1 MASKRIYEFEEGSQ
15 EMKSLLGG
23 KGAGLAEM
31 TKIGLPVPYGFTI
44 TTEVCNEYYKF
55 GGKFPPGLEDEILE
69 HLKKLEKKTK
79 KIFGSSEN
87 PLLVSVRSGAPVS
100 MPGMMDTILNLGL
113 NDLTVEGLSELT
125 KDKRF
130 AYDSYRRFIT
140 MFSNVVMGIEHKN
153 FEEILEEIKERLG
166 VKSDAEIPYEGL
178 KEVVDK
184 FKELYKKE
192 TGEDFPQ
199 DPYKQLMMAI
209 EAVFKSWNN
218 KRAIEYRRIYKIP
231 EDLGTAVNIQMM
243 VFGNAGYDSG
253 TGVGFTRD
261 PATGEN
267 KLYGEYLLNA
277 QGEDVVA
284 GIRTPKPIEELKN
297 DIPSAYEELLR
308 IKDILEK
315 HYRDIQDFEFTIEKG
330 KLFMLQTR
338 TGQRTPIAAVK
349 IAVDMFEEGVISKEE
364 AVMRVNPYQVEL
376 LLHPMIDPKAN
387 VKVIAKGLPASPGA
401 AYGKVVFDTDEAAL
415 RGNNGD
421 EILLVRPETTP
432 EDIHGMVAA
441 KGILTARGGM
451 TCIDGE
457 TILLTDKGFLKA
469 KEIYEGIREGEFYK
483 ILSLNS
489 SSLEIEWKDIIAAGR
504 RISKTVRVSISQ
516 SGRSNRGII
525 EITPD
530 HKIYTLEDREL
541 KKIPLDRIFEEKRF
555 VFTTEKIPSPDL
567 EVENENLAY
576 IAGVIFTDG
585 YINLKRTKGSVTFT
599 QKFEGKEEFISEVDR
614 YFSGIFN
621 ERFNILRE
629 KTSSNV
635 INGKTVSGSAVDLI
649 CTKRKPAEILN
660 DIYNNLTKWVLSL
673 DETSTLNFLAG
684 VIDGD
689 GTFAGNRFQ
698 IFVSKKNLLE
708 GIVVSCLKLGISPT
722 VTKNR
727 NIFNVIIREKID
739 EISPYLKRVK
749 VKSNKRYYGTK
760 FFGAKE
766 LFSDIINKVNYKGRI
781 KQMIKRNLL
790 IDSEKIKRDILPI
803 VNKDSVKKDLEK
815 LIKSPLRMLRVKK
828 IKDLDETFVYNFEVD
843 SINEMDKNF
852 VIFAKN
858 YTPLIVSNSHAA
870 VVARGMG
877 KPCVVGCEEIKID
890 MNGEFFVSPD
900 GTKISKDEYITIDG
914 GTGRVILGKAP
925 LIEPEI
931 SGNLE
936 KLLKFADEI
945 RKLGVR
951 ANANTPEDAKKA
963 KKFGAEGIGLLRIER
978 MFLDPERLP
987 IVQDMIMAKTKE
999 EREIH
1004 LKKIVPMIQKD
1015 FEEMI
1020 EVMDNL
1026 PVTIRLLDPPLH
1038 EFLPQRDRIEE
1049 EIKSLKENNGNIEE
1063 IKKRERILR
1072 RIKEL
1077 YEHNPMIGW
1086 RGCRVGIV
1094 YPEIYEAMIE
1104 AIIMAGINLKRKGFN
1119 PVIEIMHPLV
1129 AHENELK
1136 ILKDMTL
1143 KVAQEVMK
1151 REGVEIKYLIGT
1163 MIEVPRAAL
1172 CADKIA
1178 KYAEF
1183 FSFGTNDLTQTTYA
1197 FSRDD
1202 VEASFLPFYIDKKIL
1217 PENPFMVLDIE
1228 GVGKLVE
1235 IGTKLGKES
1244 NPQLEVGICGEHG
1257 GEPASVKFFHKAGLD
1272 YVSCSPF
1279 RIPIARLSAAQAV
1292 VEEKFAKKEAYSDS
1306 R

>member
-55 GGKFPPGLEDEILE
+55 GEKFPPSLEDEILE
-69 HLKKLEKKTK
+69 HLKKLEEKTK

-113 NDLTVEGLSELT
+113 NDLTVEGLSKLT

-153 FEEILEEIKERLG
+153 FEEILEETKERFG
-166 VKSDAEIPYEGL
+166 VKSDAEIPFGGL
-178 KEVVDK
+178 KEIVDK
-184 FKELYKKE
+184 FKQLYKKE
-192 TGEDFPQ
+192 TGENFPQ

-231 EDLGTAVNIQMM
+231 ENLGTAVNIQMM

-451 TCIDGE
+451 T
-457 TILLTDKGFLKA
+457 
-469 KEIYEGIREGEFYK
+469 
-483 ILSLNS
+483 
-489 SSLEIEWKDIIAAGR
+489 
-504 RISKTVRVSISQ
+504 
-516 SGRSNRGII
+516 
-525 EITPD
+525 
-530 HKIYTLEDREL
+530 
-541 KKIPLDRIFEEKRF
+541 
-555 VFTTEKIPSPDL
+555 
-567 EVENENLAY
+567 
-576 IAGVIFTDG
+576 
-585 YINLKRTKGSVTFT
+585 
-599 QKFEGKEEFISEVDR
+599 
-614 YFSGIFN
+614 
-621 ERFNILRE
+621 
-629 KTSSNV
+629 
-635 INGKTVSGSAVDLI
+635 
-649 CTKRKPAEILN
+649 
-660 DIYNNLTKWVLSL
+660 
-673 DETSTLNFLAG
+673 
-684 VIDGD
+684 
-689 GTFAGNRFQ
+689 
-698 IFVSKKNLLE
+698 
-708 GIVVSCLKLGISPT
+708 
-722 VTKNR
+722 
-727 NIFNVIIREKID
+727 
-739 EISPYLKRVK
+739 
-749 VKSNKRYYGTK
+749 
-760 FFGAKE
+760 
-766 LFSDIINKVNYKGRI
+766 
-781 KQMIKRNLL
+781 
-790 IDSEKIKRDILPI
+790 
-803 VNKDSVKKDLEK
+803 
-815 LIKSPLRMLRVKK
+815 
-828 IKDLDETFVYNFEVD
+828 
-843 SINEMDKNF
+843 
-852 VIFAKN
+852 
-858 YTPLIVSNSHAA
+858 SHAA

-877 KPCVVGCEEIKID
+877 KPCIVGCEEIKID

-978 MFLDPERLP
+978 MFLDPNRLP

-999 EREIH
+999 EREVH

-1020 EVMDNL
+1020 EIMDNL

-1038 EFLPQRDRIEE
+1038 EFLPQRERIED
-1049 EIKSLKENNGNIEE
+1049 EIKSLKENNGDIEE
-1063 IKKRERILR
+1063 IKKREKILK

-1136 ILKDMTL
+1136 ILKDMTD
-1143 KVAQEVMK
+1143 KVAEEAMK
-1151 REGVEIKYLIGT
+1151 REGIEIKYLVGT

-1244 NPQLEVGICGEHG
+1244 NSQLEVGICGEHG

-1279 RIPIARLSAAQAV
+1279 RIPIAKLSAAQAV

>member
-15 EMKSLLGG
+15 EMKALLGG

-55 GGKFPPGLEDEILE
+55 GEKFPPSLEDEILE
-69 HLKKLEKKTK
+69 HLKKLEEKTK

-113 NDLTVEGLSELT
+113 NDLTVEGLSKLT

-153 FEEILEEIKERLG
+153 FEEILEETKERFG
-166 VKSDAEIPYEGL
+166 VKSDAEIPFGGL
-178 KEVVDK
+178 KEIVDK
-184 FKELYKKE
+184 FKQLYKKE
-192 TGEDFPQ
+192 TGENFPQ

-231 EDLGTAVNIQMM
+231 DNLGTAVNIQMM

-451 TCIDGE
+451 T
-457 TILLTDKGFLKA
+457 
-469 KEIYEGIREGEFYK
+469 
-483 ILSLNS
+483 
-489 SSLEIEWKDIIAAGR
+489 
-504 RISKTVRVSISQ
+504 
-516 SGRSNRGII
+516 
-525 EITPD
+525 
-530 HKIYTLEDREL
+530 
-541 KKIPLDRIFEEKRF
+541 
-555 VFTTEKIPSPDL
+555 
-567 EVENENLAY
+567 
-576 IAGVIFTDG
+576 
-585 YINLKRTKGSVTFT
+585 
-599 QKFEGKEEFISEVDR
+599 
-614 YFSGIFN
+614 
-621 ERFNILRE
+621 
-629 KTSSNV
+629 
-635 INGKTVSGSAVDLI
+635 
-649 CTKRKPAEILN
+649 
-660 DIYNNLTKWVLSL
+660 
-673 DETSTLNFLAG
+673 
-684 VIDGD
+684 
-689 GTFAGNRFQ
+689 
-698 IFVSKKNLLE
+698 
-708 GIVVSCLKLGISPT
+708 
-722 VTKNR
+722 
-727 NIFNVIIREKID
+727 
-739 EISPYLKRVK
+739 
-749 VKSNKRYYGTK
+749 
-760 FFGAKE
+760 
-766 LFSDIINKVNYKGRI
+766 
-781 KQMIKRNLL
+781 
-790 IDSEKIKRDILPI
+790 
-803 VNKDSVKKDLEK
+803 
-815 LIKSPLRMLRVKK
+815 
-828 IKDLDETFVYNFEVD
+828 
-843 SINEMDKNF
+843 
-852 VIFAKN
+852 
-858 YTPLIVSNSHAA
+858 SHAA

-877 KPCVVGCEEIKID
+877 KPCIVGCEEIKID
-890 MNGEFFVSPD
+890 MNGEFFISPD

-978 MFLDPERLP
+978 MFLDPNRLP

-999 EREIH
+999 EREVH

-1020 EVMDNL
+1020 EIMDNL

-1038 EFLPQRDRIEE
+1038 EFLPQRERIED
-1049 EIKSLKENNGNIEE
+1049 EIKSLKENNGDIEE
-1063 IKKRERILR
+1063 IKKREKILK

-1136 ILKDMTL
+1136 ILKDMTD
-1143 KVAQEVMK
+1143 KVAEEAMK
-1151 REGVEIKYLIGT
+1151 REGIEIKYLVGT

-1244 NPQLEVGICGEHG
+1244 NSQLEVGICGEHG

-1279 RIPIARLSAAQAV
+1279 RIPIAKLSAAQAV

>member
-15 EMKSLLGG
+15 EMKALLGG

-55 GGKFPPGLEDEILE
+55 GEKFSPSLEEEILE
-69 HLKKLEKKTK
+69 HLKKLEEKTK

-113 NDLTVEGLSELT
+113 NDLTVEGLSKLT

-153 FEEILEEIKERLG
+153 FEEILEETKERFG
-166 VKSDAEIPYEGL
+166 VKSDAEIPFEGL
-178 KEVVDK
+178 KEIVDK
-184 FKELYKKE
+184 FKQLYKKE

-231 EDLGTAVNIQMM
+231 ENLGTAVNIQMM

-451 TCIDGE
+451 T
-457 TILLTDKGFLKA
+457 
-469 KEIYEGIREGEFYK
+469 
-483 ILSLNS
+483 
-489 SSLEIEWKDIIAAGR
+489 
-504 RISKTVRVSISQ
+504 
-516 SGRSNRGII
+516 
-525 EITPD
+525 
-530 HKIYTLEDREL
+530 
-541 KKIPLDRIFEEKRF
+541 
-555 VFTTEKIPSPDL
+555 
-567 EVENENLAY
+567 
-576 IAGVIFTDG
+576 
-585 YINLKRTKGSVTFT
+585 
-599 QKFEGKEEFISEVDR
+599 
-614 YFSGIFN
+614 
-621 ERFNILRE
+621 
-629 KTSSNV
+629 
-635 INGKTVSGSAVDLI
+635 
-649 CTKRKPAEILN
+649 
-660 DIYNNLTKWVLSL
+660 
-673 DETSTLNFLAG
+673 
-684 VIDGD
+684 
-689 GTFAGNRFQ
+689 
-698 IFVSKKNLLE
+698 
-708 GIVVSCLKLGISPT
+708 
-722 VTKNR
+722 
-727 NIFNVIIREKID
+727 
-739 EISPYLKRVK
+739 
-749 VKSNKRYYGTK
+749 
-760 FFGAKE
+760 
-766 LFSDIINKVNYKGRI
+766 
-781 KQMIKRNLL
+781 
-790 IDSEKIKRDILPI
+790 
-803 VNKDSVKKDLEK
+803 
-815 LIKSPLRMLRVKK
+815 
-828 IKDLDETFVYNFEVD
+828 
-843 SINEMDKNF
+843 
-852 VIFAKN
+852 
-858 YTPLIVSNSHAA
+858 SHAA

-877 KPCVVGCEEIKID
+877 KPCIVGCEEIKID

-1038 EFLPQRDRIEE
+1038 EFLPQRERIED
-1049 EIKSLKENNGNIEE
+1049 EIKSLKENNGDIEE
-1063 IKKRERILR
+1063 IKKREKILK

-1136 ILKDMTL
+1136 ILKDMTD
-1143 KVAQEVMK
+1143 KVAEEAMK
-1151 REGVEIKYLIGT
+1151 REGIEIKYLVGT
-1163 MIEVPRAAL
+1163 MIEVPRASI

-1244 NPQLEVGICGEHG
+1244 NSQLEVGICGEHG

-1279 RIPIARLSAAQAV
+1279 RIPIAKLSAAQAV

>member
-1 MASKRIYEFEEGSQ
+1 MASKRIYEFEEGSK

-44 TTEVCNEYYKF
+44 TTEVCNEYYKV
-55 GGKFPPGLEDEILE
+55 GGKFPPGLEDEILGY
-69 HLKKLEKKTK
+69 LKKLETKTK
-79 KIFGSSEN
+79 KIFGSKEN

-113 NDLTVEGLSELT
+113 NDETVEGLSELT

-140 MFSNVVMGIEHKN
+140 MFSNVVMSIKHEY
-153 FEEILEEIKERLG
+153 FEEILDEIKNRFN

-178 KEVVDK
+178 KKIVYE
-184 FKELYKKE
+184 YKKLYE
-192 TGEDFPQ
+192 REVHEKFPQ

-231 EDLGTAVNIQMM
+231 ETLGTAVNIQMM
-243 VFGNAGYDSG
+243 VFGNAGFDSG

-284 GIRTPKPIEELKN
+284 GIRTPKPIIELKN
-297 DIPSAYEELLR
+297 DIPSAYNELLK

-338 TGQRTPIAAVK
+338 TGQRTPVAAVK
-349 IAVDMFEEGVISKEE
+349 IAVDMVEEGVITKEE
-364 AVMRVNPYQVEL
+364 AVMRVDPHQIEL
-376 LLHPMIDPKAN
+376 LLHPMIDSKAN
-387 VKVIAKGLPASPGA
+387 IKVIAKGLPASPGA
-401 AYGKVVFDTDEAAL
+401 AFGKVVFDTDEAAL
-415 RGNNGD
+415 RGNNGE

-451 TCIDGE
+451 T
-457 TILLTDKGFLKA
+457 
-469 KEIYEGIREGEFYK
+469 
-483 ILSLNS
+483 
-489 SSLEIEWKDIIAAGR
+489 
-504 RISKTVRVSISQ
+504 
-516 SGRSNRGII
+516 
-525 EITPD
+525 
-530 HKIYTLEDREL
+530 
-541 KKIPLDRIFEEKRF
+541 
-555 VFTTEKIPSPDL
+555 
-567 EVENENLAY
+567 
-576 IAGVIFTDG
+576 
-585 YINLKRTKGSVTFT
+585 
-599 QKFEGKEEFISEVDR
+599 
-614 YFSGIFN
+614 
-621 ERFNILRE
+621 
-629 KTSSNV
+629 
-635 INGKTVSGSAVDLI
+635 
-649 CTKRKPAEILN
+649 
-660 DIYNNLTKWVLSL
+660 
-673 DETSTLNFLAG
+673 
-684 VIDGD
+684 
-689 GTFAGNRFQ
+689 
-698 IFVSKKNLLE
+698 
-708 GIVVSCLKLGISPT
+708 
-722 VTKNR
+722 
-727 NIFNVIIREKID
+727 
-739 EISPYLKRVK
+739 
-749 VKSNKRYYGTK
+749 
-760 FFGAKE
+760 
-766 LFSDIINKVNYKGRI
+766 
-781 KQMIKRNLL
+781 
-790 IDSEKIKRDILPI
+790 
-803 VNKDSVKKDLEK
+803 
-815 LIKSPLRMLRVKK
+815 
-828 IKDLDETFVYNFEVD
+828 
-843 SINEMDKNF
+843 
-852 VIFAKN
+852 
-858 YTPLIVSNSHAA
+858 SHAA

-890 MNGEFFVSPD
+890 MNGQFFISPD
-900 GTKISKDEYITIDG
+900 GTKVTKDEYITIDG

-931 SGNLE
+931 GGNLE
-936 KLLKFADEI
+936 KLLKYADEI

-987 IVQDMIMAKTKE
+987 IVQDMIMSKTKE
-999 EREIH
+999 EREVH
-1004 LKKIVPMIQKD
+1004 LKKIVHMIQKD
-1015 FEEMI
+1015 FEEML
-1020 EVMDNL
+1020 EVMNNL

-1038 EFLPQRDRIEE
+1038 EFLPQRERVEE
-1049 EIKSLKENNGNIEE
+1049 EIKSLKESNGDVEE
-1063 IKKRERILR
+1063 IKKRERILK

-1104 AIIMAGINLKRKGFN
+1104 AIIMAGINLKRKGLN
-1119 PVIEIMHPLV
+1119 PVVEIMHPLV

-1136 ILKDMTL
+1136 ILKDMTD
-1143 KVAQEVMK
+1143 KVAKEVME
-1151 REGVEIKYLIGT
+1151 REGVEIHYLVGT
-1163 MIEVPRAAL
+1163 MIEVPRAAV

-1202 VEASFLPFYIDKKIL
+1202 VEATFLPFYIDKKIL

-1235 IGTKLGKES
+1235 LGTRLGKES
-1244 NPQLEVGICGEHG
+1244 NPKLEVGICGEHG
-1257 GEPASVKFFHKAGLD
+1257 GEPKSVKFFHKAGLD

-1292 VEEKFAKKEAYSDS
+1292 VEEKFAKRETYSDT

>member
-55 GGKFPPGLEDEILE
+55 GEKFPPSLEDEILE
-69 HLKKLEKKTK
+69 HLKKLEEKTK

-113 NDLTVEGLSELT
+113 NDLTVEGLSKLT

-140 MFSNVVMGIEHKN
+140 MFSNVVMSIEHKN
-153 FEEILEEIKERLG
+153 FEEILEETKERFG
-166 VKSDAEIPYEGL
+166 VKSDAEIPFEGL
-178 KEVVDK
+178 KEIVDK
-184 FKELYKKE
+184 FKQLYKKE
-192 TGEDFPQ
+192 TGENFPQ

-231 EDLGTAVNIQMM
+231 ENLGTAVNIQMM

-451 TCIDGE
+451 T
-457 TILLTDKGFLKA
+457 
-469 KEIYEGIREGEFYK
+469 
-483 ILSLNS
+483 
-489 SSLEIEWKDIIAAGR
+489 
-504 RISKTVRVSISQ
+504 
-516 SGRSNRGII
+516 
-525 EITPD
+525 
-530 HKIYTLEDREL
+530 
-541 KKIPLDRIFEEKRF
+541 
-555 VFTTEKIPSPDL
+555 
-567 EVENENLAY
+567 
-576 IAGVIFTDG
+576 
-585 YINLKRTKGSVTFT
+585 
-599 QKFEGKEEFISEVDR
+599 
-614 YFSGIFN
+614 
-621 ERFNILRE
+621 
-629 KTSSNV
+629 
-635 INGKTVSGSAVDLI
+635 
-649 CTKRKPAEILN
+649 
-660 DIYNNLTKWVLSL
+660 
-673 DETSTLNFLAG
+673 
-684 VIDGD
+684 
-689 GTFAGNRFQ
+689 
-698 IFVSKKNLLE
+698 
-708 GIVVSCLKLGISPT
+708 
-722 VTKNR
+722 
-727 NIFNVIIREKID
+727 
-739 EISPYLKRVK
+739 
-749 VKSNKRYYGTK
+749 
-760 FFGAKE
+760 
-766 LFSDIINKVNYKGRI
+766 
-781 KQMIKRNLL
+781 
-790 IDSEKIKRDILPI
+790 
-803 VNKDSVKKDLEK
+803 
-815 LIKSPLRMLRVKK
+815 
-828 IKDLDETFVYNFEVD
+828 
-843 SINEMDKNF
+843 
-852 VIFAKN
+852 
-858 YTPLIVSNSHAA
+858 SHAA

-877 KPCVVGCEEIKID
+877 KPCIVGCEEIKID

-978 MFLDPERLP
+978 MFLDPNRLP

-999 EREIH
+999 EREVH

-1020 EVMDNL
+1020 EIMDNL

-1038 EFLPQRDRIEE
+1038 EFLPQRERIED
-1049 EIKSLKENNGNIEE
+1049 EIKSLKENNGDIEE
-1063 IKKRERILR
+1063 IKKREKILK

-1129 AHENELK
+1129 AQENELK
-1136 ILKDMTL
+1136 ILKDMTD
-1143 KVAQEVMK
+1143 KVAEEAMK
-1151 REGVEIKYLIGT
+1151 REGIEIKYLVGT

-1244 NPQLEVGICGEHG
+1244 NSQLEVGICGEHG

-1279 RIPIARLSAAQAV
+1279 RIPIAKLSAAQAV

>member
-15 EMKSLLGG
+15 EMKALLGG

-55 GGKFPPGLEDEILE
+55 GEKFPPSLEDEILE
-69 HLKKLEKKTK
+69 HLKKLEEKTK

-113 NDLTVEGLSELT
+113 NDLTVEGLSKLT

-153 FEEILEEIKERLG
+153 FEEILEETKERFG
-166 VKSDAEIPYEGL
+166 VKSDAEIPFGGL
-178 KEVVDK
+178 KEIVDK
-184 FKELYKKE
+184 FKQLYKKE

-231 EDLGTAVNIQMM
+231 ENLGTAVNIQMM

-451 TCIDGE
+451 T
-457 TILLTDKGFLKA
+457 
-469 KEIYEGIREGEFYK
+469 
-483 ILSLNS
+483 
-489 SSLEIEWKDIIAAGR
+489 
-504 RISKTVRVSISQ
+504 
-516 SGRSNRGII
+516 
-525 EITPD
+525 
-530 HKIYTLEDREL
+530 
-541 KKIPLDRIFEEKRF
+541 
-555 VFTTEKIPSPDL
+555 
-567 EVENENLAY
+567 
-576 IAGVIFTDG
+576 
-585 YINLKRTKGSVTFT
+585 
-599 QKFEGKEEFISEVDR
+599 
-614 YFSGIFN
+614 
-621 ERFNILRE
+621 
-629 KTSSNV
+629 
-635 INGKTVSGSAVDLI
+635 
-649 CTKRKPAEILN
+649 
-660 DIYNNLTKWVLSL
+660 
-673 DETSTLNFLAG
+673 
-684 VIDGD
+684 
-689 GTFAGNRFQ
+689 
-698 IFVSKKNLLE
+698 
-708 GIVVSCLKLGISPT
+708 
-722 VTKNR
+722 
-727 NIFNVIIREKID
+727 
-739 EISPYLKRVK
+739 
-749 VKSNKRYYGTK
+749 
-760 FFGAKE
+760 
-766 LFSDIINKVNYKGRI
+766 
-781 KQMIKRNLL
+781 
-790 IDSEKIKRDILPI
+790 
-803 VNKDSVKKDLEK
+803 
-815 LIKSPLRMLRVKK
+815 
-828 IKDLDETFVYNFEVD
+828 
-843 SINEMDKNF
+843 
-852 VIFAKN
+852 
-858 YTPLIVSNSHAA
+858 SHAA

-877 KPCVVGCEEIKID
+877 KPCIVGCEEIKID

-978 MFLDPERLP
+978 MFLDPNRLP

-999 EREIH
+999 EREVH

-1020 EVMDNL
+1020 EIMDNL

-1038 EFLPQRDRIEE
+1038 EFLPQRERIED
-1049 EIKSLKENNGNIEE
+1049 EIKSLKENNGDIEE
-1063 IKKRERILR
+1063 IKKREKILK

-1136 ILKDMTL
+1136 ILKDMTD
-1143 KVAQEVMK
+1143 KVAEEAMK
-1151 REGVEIKYLIGT
+1151 REGIEIKYLVGT

-1244 NPQLEVGICGEHG
+1244 NSQLEVGICGEHG

-1279 RIPIARLSAAQAV
+1279 RIPIAKLSAAQAV

>member
-1 MASKRIYEFEEGSQ
+1 MASKRIYEFEEGSK

-44 TTEVCNEYYKF
+44 TTEVCNEYYKV

-69 HLKKLEKKTK
+69 HLKKLEIKTK
-79 KIFGSSEN
+79 KIFGSKEN

-113 NDLTVEGLSELT
+113 NDETVEGLSELT
-125 KDKRF
+125 NDKRF

-140 MFSNVVMGIEHKN
+140 MFSNVVMSIKHEY
-153 FEEILEEIKERLG
+153 FEEILDEIKNRFN

-178 KEVVDK
+178 KEIVY
-184 FKELYKKE
+184 EYKKLYE
-192 TGEDFPQ
+192 KEVHEKFPQ
-199 DPYKQLMMAI
+199 DPYKQLMMAV

-231 EDLGTAVNIQMM
+231 ETLGTAVNIQMM
-243 VFGNAGYDSG
+243 VFGNAGFDSG

-284 GIRTPKPIEELKN
+284 GIRTPKPIIELKN
-297 DIPSAYEELLR
+297 DIPSAYNELLR

-338 TGQRTPIAAVK
+338 TGQRTPVAAVK
-349 IAVDMFEEGVISKEE
+349 IAVDMVEEGVITKEE
-364 AVMRVNPYQVEL
+364 AVMRVDPHQIEL
-376 LLHPMIDPKAN
+376 LLHPMIDSKAN
-387 VKVIAKGLPASPGA
+387 IKVIAKGLPASPGA
-401 AYGKVVFDTDEAAL
+401 AFGKVVFDTDEAAL
-415 RGNNGD
+415 RGNNGE

-451 TCIDGE
+451 T
-457 TILLTDKGFLKA
+457 
-469 KEIYEGIREGEFYK
+469 
-483 ILSLNS
+483 
-489 SSLEIEWKDIIAAGR
+489 
-504 RISKTVRVSISQ
+504 
-516 SGRSNRGII
+516 
-525 EITPD
+525 
-530 HKIYTLEDREL
+530 
-541 KKIPLDRIFEEKRF
+541 
-555 VFTTEKIPSPDL
+555 
-567 EVENENLAY
+567 
-576 IAGVIFTDG
+576 
-585 YINLKRTKGSVTFT
+585 
-599 QKFEGKEEFISEVDR
+599 
-614 YFSGIFN
+614 
-621 ERFNILRE
+621 
-629 KTSSNV
+629 
-635 INGKTVSGSAVDLI
+635 
-649 CTKRKPAEILN
+649 
-660 DIYNNLTKWVLSL
+660 
-673 DETSTLNFLAG
+673 
-684 VIDGD
+684 
-689 GTFAGNRFQ
+689 
-698 IFVSKKNLLE
+698 
-708 GIVVSCLKLGISPT
+708 
-722 VTKNR
+722 
-727 NIFNVIIREKID
+727 
-739 EISPYLKRVK
+739 
-749 VKSNKRYYGTK
+749 
-760 FFGAKE
+760 
-766 LFSDIINKVNYKGRI
+766 
-781 KQMIKRNLL
+781 
-790 IDSEKIKRDILPI
+790 
-803 VNKDSVKKDLEK
+803 
-815 LIKSPLRMLRVKK
+815 
-828 IKDLDETFVYNFEVD
+828 
-843 SINEMDKNF
+843 
-852 VIFAKN
+852 
-858 YTPLIVSNSHAA
+858 SHAA

-890 MNGEFFVSPD
+890 MNSQFFVSPD
-900 GTKISKDEYITIDG
+900 GTKVTKDEYITIDG
-914 GTGRVILGKAP
+914 GTGRVIAGKAP

-931 SGNLE
+931 GGNLE
-936 KLLKFADEI
+936 KLLKYADEI

-987 IVQDMIMAKTKE
+987 IVQDMIMSKTKE

-1004 LKKIVPMIQKD
+1004 LKKIVHMIQKD
-1015 FEEMI
+1015 FEEMF
-1020 EVMDNL
+1020 EVMNNL

-1038 EFLPQRDRIEE
+1038 EFLPQRERVEE
-1049 EIKSLKENNGNIEE
+1049 EIKNLKESNGNIEE

-1104 AIIMAGINLKRKGFN
+1104 AIIMAGINLKRKGLN
-1119 PVIEIMHPLV
+1119 PIVEIMHPLV

-1136 ILKDMTL
+1136 ILKDMTD
-1143 KVAQEVMK
+1143 KVAKEVMQ
-1151 REGVEIKYLIGT
+1151 REGVEIHYLVGT
-1163 MIEVPRAAL
+1163 MIEVPRAAV

-1202 VEASFLPFYIDKKIL
+1202 VEATFLPFYIDKKIL

-1235 IGTKLGKES
+1235 LGTRLGKES
-1244 NPQLEVGICGEHG
+1244 NPKLEVGICGEHG
-1257 GEPASVKFFHKAGLD
+1257 GEPTSVKFFHMAGLD

-1292 VEEKFAKKEAYSDS
+1292 VEEKFAKRETYSDT

>member
-15 EMKSLLGG
+15 EMKALLGG

-55 GGKFPPGLEDEILE
+55 GEKFSPSLEEEILE
-69 HLKKLEKKTK
+69 HLKKLEEKTK

-113 NDLTVEGLSELT
+113 NDLTVEGLSKLT

-153 FEEILEEIKERLG
+153 FEEILEETKERFG
-166 VKSDAEIPYEGL
+166 VKSDAEIPFEGL
-178 KEVVDK
+178 KEIVDK
-184 FKELYKKE
+184 FKQLYKKE

-297 DIPSAYEELLR
+297 DIPPAYEELLR

-401 AYGKVVFDTDEAAL
+401 AYGKVVFDTDEASL

-451 TCIDGE
+451 T
-457 TILLTDKGFLKA
+457 
-469 KEIYEGIREGEFYK
+469 
-483 ILSLNS
+483 
-489 SSLEIEWKDIIAAGR
+489 
-504 RISKTVRVSISQ
+504 
-516 SGRSNRGII
+516 
-525 EITPD
+525 
-530 HKIYTLEDREL
+530 
-541 KKIPLDRIFEEKRF
+541 
-555 VFTTEKIPSPDL
+555 
-567 EVENENLAY
+567 
-576 IAGVIFTDG
+576 
-585 YINLKRTKGSVTFT
+585 
-599 QKFEGKEEFISEVDR
+599 
-614 YFSGIFN
+614 
-621 ERFNILRE
+621 
-629 KTSSNV
+629 
-635 INGKTVSGSAVDLI
+635 
-649 CTKRKPAEILN
+649 
-660 DIYNNLTKWVLSL
+660 
-673 DETSTLNFLAG
+673 
-684 VIDGD
+684 
-689 GTFAGNRFQ
+689 
-698 IFVSKKNLLE
+698 
-708 GIVVSCLKLGISPT
+708 
-722 VTKNR
+722 
-727 NIFNVIIREKID
+727 
-739 EISPYLKRVK
+739 
-749 VKSNKRYYGTK
+749 
-760 FFGAKE
+760 
-766 LFSDIINKVNYKGRI
+766 
-781 KQMIKRNLL
+781 
-790 IDSEKIKRDILPI
+790 
-803 VNKDSVKKDLEK
+803 
-815 LIKSPLRMLRVKK
+815 
-828 IKDLDETFVYNFEVD
+828 
-843 SINEMDKNF
+843 
-852 VIFAKN
+852 
-858 YTPLIVSNSHAA
+858 SHAA

-877 KPCVVGCEEIKID
+877 KPCIVGCEEIKID

-1038 EFLPQRDRIEE
+1038 EFLPQRERIED
-1049 EIKSLKENNGNIEE
+1049 EIKSLKENNGDIEE
-1063 IKKRERILR
+1063 IKKREKILK

-1136 ILKDMTL
+1136 ILKDMTD
-1143 KVAQEVMK
+1143 KVAEEAMK
-1151 REGVEIKYLIGT
+1151 REGIEIKYLVGT
-1163 MIEVPRAAL
+1163 MIEVPRASI

-1244 NPQLEVGICGEHG
+1244 NSQLEVGICGEHG

-1279 RIPIARLSAAQAV
+1279 RIPIAKLSAAQAV

>member
-1 MASKRIYEFEEGSQ
+1 MASKRIYEFEEGSK

-44 TTEVCNEYYKF
+44 TTEVCNEYYKV
-55 GGKFPPGLEDEILE
+55 GGKFPPGLEDEILGY
-69 HLKKLEKKTK
+69 LKKLETKTK
-79 KIFGSSEN
+79 KIFGSKEN

-113 NDLTVEGLSELT
+113 NDETVEGLSELT

-140 MFSNVVMGIEHKN
+140 MFSNVVMSIKHEY
-153 FEEILEEIKERLG
+153 FEEILDEIKNRFN

-178 KEVVDK
+178 KKIVYE
-184 FKELYKKE
+184 YKKLYE
-192 TGEDFPQ
+192 REVHEKFPQ

-231 EDLGTAVNIQMM
+231 ETLGTAVNIQMM
-243 VFGNAGYDSG
+243 VFGNAGFDSG

-284 GIRTPKPIEELKN
+284 GIRTPKPIIELKN
-297 DIPSAYEELLR
+297 DIPSAYNELLK

-338 TGQRTPIAAVK
+338 TGQRTPVAAVK
-349 IAVDMFEEGVISKEE
+349 IAVDMVEEGVITKEE
-364 AVMRVNPYQVEL
+364 AVMRVDPHQIEL
-376 LLHPMIDPKAN
+376 LLHPMIDSKAN
-387 VKVIAKGLPASPGA
+387 IKVIAKGLPASPGA
-401 AYGKVVFDTDEAAL
+401 AFGKVVFDTDEAAL
-415 RGNNGD
+415 RGNNGE

-451 TCIDGE
+451 T
-457 TILLTDKGFLKA
+457 
-469 KEIYEGIREGEFYK
+469 
-483 ILSLNS
+483 
-489 SSLEIEWKDIIAAGR
+489 
-504 RISKTVRVSISQ
+504 
-516 SGRSNRGII
+516 
-525 EITPD
+525 
-530 HKIYTLEDREL
+530 
-541 KKIPLDRIFEEKRF
+541 
-555 VFTTEKIPSPDL
+555 
-567 EVENENLAY
+567 
-576 IAGVIFTDG
+576 
-585 YINLKRTKGSVTFT
+585 
-599 QKFEGKEEFISEVDR
+599 
-614 YFSGIFN
+614 
-621 ERFNILRE
+621 
-629 KTSSNV
+629 
-635 INGKTVSGSAVDLI
+635 
-649 CTKRKPAEILN
+649 
-660 DIYNNLTKWVLSL
+660 
-673 DETSTLNFLAG
+673 
-684 VIDGD
+684 
-689 GTFAGNRFQ
+689 
-698 IFVSKKNLLE
+698 
-708 GIVVSCLKLGISPT
+708 
-722 VTKNR
+722 
-727 NIFNVIIREKID
+727 
-739 EISPYLKRVK
+739 
-749 VKSNKRYYGTK
+749 
-760 FFGAKE
+760 
-766 LFSDIINKVNYKGRI
+766 
-781 KQMIKRNLL
+781 
-790 IDSEKIKRDILPI
+790 
-803 VNKDSVKKDLEK
+803 
-815 LIKSPLRMLRVKK
+815 
-828 IKDLDETFVYNFEVD
+828 
-843 SINEMDKNF
+843 
-852 VIFAKN
+852 
-858 YTPLIVSNSHAA
+858 SHAA

-890 MNGEFFVSPD
+890 MNGQFFVSPD
-900 GTKISKDEYITIDG
+900 GTKVTKDEYITIDG

-931 SGNLE
+931 GGNLE
-936 KLLKFADEI
+936 KLLKYADEI

-987 IVQDMIMAKTKE
+987 IVQDMIMSKTKE
-999 EREIH
+999 EREVH
-1004 LKKIVPMIQKD
+1004 LKKIVHMIQKD
-1015 FEEMI
+1015 FEEML
-1020 EVMDNL
+1020 EVMNNL

-1038 EFLPQRDRIEE
+1038 EFLPQRERVEE
-1049 EIKSLKENNGNIEE
+1049 EIKSLKESNGDVEE
-1063 IKKRERILR
+1063 IKKRERILK

-1104 AIIMAGINLKRKGFN
+1104 AIIMAGINLKRKGLN
-1119 PVIEIMHPLV
+1119 PVVEIMHPLV

-1136 ILKDMTL
+1136 ILKDMTD
-1143 KVAQEVMK
+1143 KVAKEVME
-1151 REGVEIKYLIGT
+1151 REGVEIHYLVGT
-1163 MIEVPRAAL
+1163 MIEVPRAAV

-1202 VEASFLPFYIDKKIL
+1202 VEATFLPFYIDKKIL

-1235 IGTKLGKES
+1235 LGTRLGKES
-1244 NPQLEVGICGEHG
+1244 NPKLEVGICGEHG
-1257 GEPASVKFFHKAGLD
+1257 GEPKSVKFFHKAGLD

-1292 VEEKFAKKEAYSDS
+1292 VEEKFAKRETYSDT

>member
-55 GGKFPPGLEDEILE
+55 GEKFPPSLEDEILE
-69 HLKKLEKKTK
+69 HLKKLEEKTK

-113 NDLTVEGLSELT
+113 NDLTVEGLSKLT

-153 FEEILEEIKERLG
+153 FEEILEETKERFG
-166 VKSDAEIPYEGL
+166 VKSDAEIPFEGL
-178 KEVVDK
+178 KEIVDK
-184 FKELYKKE
+184 FKQLYKKE

-231 EDLGTAVNIQMM
+231 ENLGTAVNIQMM

-451 TCIDGE
+451 T
-457 TILLTDKGFLKA
+457 
-469 KEIYEGIREGEFYK
+469 
-483 ILSLNS
+483 
-489 SSLEIEWKDIIAAGR
+489 
-504 RISKTVRVSISQ
+504 
-516 SGRSNRGII
+516 
-525 EITPD
+525 
-530 HKIYTLEDREL
+530 
-541 KKIPLDRIFEEKRF
+541 
-555 VFTTEKIPSPDL
+555 
-567 EVENENLAY
+567 
-576 IAGVIFTDG
+576 
-585 YINLKRTKGSVTFT
+585 
-599 QKFEGKEEFISEVDR
+599 
-614 YFSGIFN
+614 
-621 ERFNILRE
+621 
-629 KTSSNV
+629 
-635 INGKTVSGSAVDLI
+635 
-649 CTKRKPAEILN
+649 
-660 DIYNNLTKWVLSL
+660 
-673 DETSTLNFLAG
+673 
-684 VIDGD
+684 
-689 GTFAGNRFQ
+689 
-698 IFVSKKNLLE
+698 
-708 GIVVSCLKLGISPT
+708 
-722 VTKNR
+722 
-727 NIFNVIIREKID
+727 
-739 EISPYLKRVK
+739 
-749 VKSNKRYYGTK
+749 
-760 FFGAKE
+760 
-766 LFSDIINKVNYKGRI
+766 
-781 KQMIKRNLL
+781 
-790 IDSEKIKRDILPI
+790 
-803 VNKDSVKKDLEK
+803 
-815 LIKSPLRMLRVKK
+815 
-828 IKDLDETFVYNFEVD
+828 
-843 SINEMDKNF
+843 
-852 VIFAKN
+852 
-858 YTPLIVSNSHAA
+858 SHAA

-877 KPCVVGCEEIKID
+877 KPCIVGCEEIKID

-978 MFLDPERLP
+978 MFLDPNRLP

-999 EREIH
+999 EREVH

-1020 EVMDNL
+1020 EIMDNL

-1038 EFLPQRDRIEE
+1038 EFLPQRERIED
-1049 EIKSLKENNGNIEE
+1049 EIKSLKENNGDIEE
-1063 IKKRERILR
+1063 IKKREKILK

-1136 ILKDMTL
+1136 ILKDMTD
-1143 KVAQEVMK
+1143 KVAEEAMK
-1151 REGVEIKYLIGT
+1151 REGIEIKYLVGT

-1244 NPQLEVGICGEHG
+1244 NSQLEVGICGEHG

-1279 RIPIARLSAAQAV
+1279 RIPIAKLSAAQAV

>member
-451 TCIDGE
+451 T
-457 TILLTDKGFLKA
+457 
-469 KEIYEGIREGEFYK
+469 
-483 ILSLNS
+483 
-489 SSLEIEWKDIIAAGR
+489 
-504 RISKTVRVSISQ
+504 
-516 SGRSNRGII
+516 
-525 EITPD
+525 
-530 HKIYTLEDREL
+530 
-541 KKIPLDRIFEEKRF
+541 
-555 VFTTEKIPSPDL
+555 
-567 EVENENLAY
+567 
-576 IAGVIFTDG
+576 
-585 YINLKRTKGSVTFT
+585 
-599 QKFEGKEEFISEVDR
+599 
-614 YFSGIFN
+614 
-621 ERFNILRE
+621 
-629 KTSSNV
+629 
-635 INGKTVSGSAVDLI
+635 
-649 CTKRKPAEILN
+649 
-660 DIYNNLTKWVLSL
+660 
-673 DETSTLNFLAG
+673 
-684 VIDGD
+684 
-689 GTFAGNRFQ
+689 
-698 IFVSKKNLLE
+698 
-708 GIVVSCLKLGISPT
+708 
-722 VTKNR
+722 
-727 NIFNVIIREKID
+727 
-739 EISPYLKRVK
+739 
-749 VKSNKRYYGTK
+749 
-760 FFGAKE
+760 
-766 LFSDIINKVNYKGRI
+766 
-781 KQMIKRNLL
+781 
-790 IDSEKIKRDILPI
+790 
-803 VNKDSVKKDLEK
+803 
-815 LIKSPLRMLRVKK
+815 
-828 IKDLDETFVYNFEVD
+828 
-843 SINEMDKNF
+843 
-852 VIFAKN
+852 
-858 YTPLIVSNSHAA
+858 SHAA

-1119 PVIEIMHPLV
+1119 
-1129 AHENELK
+1129 
-1136 ILKDMTL
+1136 
-1143 KVAQEVMK
+1143 
-1151 REGVEIKYLIGT
+1151 
-1163 MIEVPRAAL
+1163 
-1172 CADKIA
+1172 
-1178 KYAEF
+1178 
-1183 FSFGTNDLTQTTYA
+1183 
-1197 FSRDD
+1197 
-1202 VEASFLPFYIDKKIL
+1202 
-1217 PENPFMVLDIE
+1217 
-1228 GVGKLVE
+1228 
-1235 IGTKLGKES
+1235 
-1244 NPQLEVGICGEHG
+1244 
-1257 GEPASVKFFHKAGLD
+1257 
-1272 YVSCSPF
+1272 
-1279 RIPIARLSAAQAV
+1279 
-1292 VEEKFAKKEAYSDS
+1292 
-1306 R
+1306 

>member
-15 EMKSLLGG
+15 EMKALLGG

-55 GGKFPPGLEDEILE
+55 GEKFPPSLEDEILE
-69 HLKKLEKKTK
+69 HLKKLEEKTK

-113 NDLTVEGLSELT
+113 NDLTVEGLSKLT

-153 FEEILEEIKERLG
+153 FEEILEETKERFG
-166 VKSDAEIPYEGL
+166 VKSDAEIPFEGL
-178 KEVVDK
+178 KEIVDK
-184 FKELYKKE
+184 FKQLYKKE

-231 EDLGTAVNIQMM
+231 ENLGTAVNIQMM

-451 TCIDGE
+451 T
-457 TILLTDKGFLKA
+457 
-469 KEIYEGIREGEFYK
+469 
-483 ILSLNS
+483 
-489 SSLEIEWKDIIAAGR
+489 
-504 RISKTVRVSISQ
+504 
-516 SGRSNRGII
+516 
-525 EITPD
+525 
-530 HKIYTLEDREL
+530 
-541 KKIPLDRIFEEKRF
+541 
-555 VFTTEKIPSPDL
+555 
-567 EVENENLAY
+567 
-576 IAGVIFTDG
+576 
-585 YINLKRTKGSVTFT
+585 
-599 QKFEGKEEFISEVDR
+599 
-614 YFSGIFN
+614 
-621 ERFNILRE
+621 
-629 KTSSNV
+629 
-635 INGKTVSGSAVDLI
+635 
-649 CTKRKPAEILN
+649 
-660 DIYNNLTKWVLSL
+660 
-673 DETSTLNFLAG
+673 
-684 VIDGD
+684 
-689 GTFAGNRFQ
+689 
-698 IFVSKKNLLE
+698 
-708 GIVVSCLKLGISPT
+708 
-722 VTKNR
+722 
-727 NIFNVIIREKID
+727 
-739 EISPYLKRVK
+739 
-749 VKSNKRYYGTK
+749 
-760 FFGAKE
+760 
-766 LFSDIINKVNYKGRI
+766 
-781 KQMIKRNLL
+781 
-790 IDSEKIKRDILPI
+790 
-803 VNKDSVKKDLEK
+803 
-815 LIKSPLRMLRVKK
+815 
-828 IKDLDETFVYNFEVD
+828 
-843 SINEMDKNF
+843 
-852 VIFAKN
+852 
-858 YTPLIVSNSHAA
+858 SHAA

-877 KPCVVGCEEIKID
+877 KPCIVGCEEIKID

-978 MFLDPERLP
+978 MFLDPNRLP

-999 EREIH
+999 EREVH

-1020 EVMDNL
+1020 EIMDNL

-1038 EFLPQRDRIEE
+1038 EFLPQRERIED
-1049 EIKSLKENNGNIEE
+1049 EIKSLKENNGDIEE
-1063 IKKRERILR
+1063 IKKREKILK

-1136 ILKDMTL
+1136 ILKDMTD
-1143 KVAQEVMK
+1143 KVAEEAMK
-1151 REGVEIKYLIGT
+1151 REGIEIKYLVGT

-1244 NPQLEVGICGEHG
+1244 NSQLEVGICGEHG

-1279 RIPIARLSAAQAV
+1279 RIPIAKLSAAQAV

>member
-15 EMKSLLGG
+15 EMKALLGG

-55 GGKFPPGLEDEILE
+55 GEKFPPSLEDEILE
-69 HLKKLEKKTK
+69 HLKKLEEKTK

-113 NDLTVEGLSELT
+113 NDLTVEGLSKLT

-153 FEEILEEIKERLG
+153 FEEILEETKERFG
-166 VKSDAEIPYEGL
+166 VKSDAEIPFGGL
-178 KEVVDK
+178 KEIVDK
-184 FKELYKKE
+184 FKQLYKKE
-192 TGEDFPQ
+192 TGENFPQ

-231 EDLGTAVNIQMM
+231 DNLGTAVNIQMM

-451 TCIDGE
+451 T
-457 TILLTDKGFLKA
+457 
-469 KEIYEGIREGEFYK
+469 
-483 ILSLNS
+483 
-489 SSLEIEWKDIIAAGR
+489 
-504 RISKTVRVSISQ
+504 
-516 SGRSNRGII
+516 
-525 EITPD
+525 
-530 HKIYTLEDREL
+530 
-541 KKIPLDRIFEEKRF
+541 
-555 VFTTEKIPSPDL
+555 
-567 EVENENLAY
+567 
-576 IAGVIFTDG
+576 
-585 YINLKRTKGSVTFT
+585 
-599 QKFEGKEEFISEVDR
+599 
-614 YFSGIFN
+614 
-621 ERFNILRE
+621 
-629 KTSSNV
+629 
-635 INGKTVSGSAVDLI
+635 
-649 CTKRKPAEILN
+649 
-660 DIYNNLTKWVLSL
+660 
-673 DETSTLNFLAG
+673 
-684 VIDGD
+684 
-689 GTFAGNRFQ
+689 
-698 IFVSKKNLLE
+698 
-708 GIVVSCLKLGISPT
+708 
-722 VTKNR
+722 
-727 NIFNVIIREKID
+727 
-739 EISPYLKRVK
+739 
-749 VKSNKRYYGTK
+749 
-760 FFGAKE
+760 
-766 LFSDIINKVNYKGRI
+766 
-781 KQMIKRNLL
+781 
-790 IDSEKIKRDILPI
+790 
-803 VNKDSVKKDLEK
+803 
-815 LIKSPLRMLRVKK
+815 
-828 IKDLDETFVYNFEVD
+828 
-843 SINEMDKNF
+843 
-852 VIFAKN
+852 
-858 YTPLIVSNSHAA
+858 SHAA

-877 KPCVVGCEEIKID
+877 KPCIVGCEEIKID

-978 MFLDPERLP
+978 MFLDPNRLP

-999 EREIH
+999 EREVH

-1020 EVMDNL
+1020 EIMDNL

-1038 EFLPQRDRIEE
+1038 EFLPQRERIED
-1049 EIKSLKENNGNIEE
+1049 EIKSLKENNGDIEE
-1063 IKKRERILR
+1063 IKKREKILK

-1136 ILKDMTL
+1136 ILKDMTD
-1143 KVAQEVMK
+1143 KVAEEAMK
-1151 REGVEIKYLIGT
+1151 REGIEIKYLVGT

-1244 NPQLEVGICGEHG
+1244 NSQLEVGICGEHG

-1279 RIPIARLSAAQAV
+1279 RIPIAKLSAAQAV

>member
-1 MASKRIYEFEEGSQ
+1 MASKRIYEFEEGSK
-15 EMKSLLGG
+15 EMKALLGG

-44 TTEVCNEYYKF
+44 TTEVCNEYYRY
-55 GGKFPPGLEDEILE
+55 GGKFPPGLKEEILDY
-69 HLKKLEKKTK
+69 LKRLETKTK
-79 KIFGSSEN
+79 KIFGSKEN

-113 NDLTVEGLSELT
+113 NDETVEGLSELT

-140 MFSNVVMGIEHKN
+140 MFSNVVMSIKHEY
-153 FEEILEEIKERLG
+153 FEEILEEAKNKYN

-178 KEVVDK
+178 KEIVDK
-184 FKELYKKE
+184 FKELYKRE
-192 TGEDFPQ
+192 VGENFPQ
-199 DPYKQLMMAI
+199 DPYIQLMMAI

-218 KRAIEYRRIYKIP
+218 KRAIEYRRIYKIS
-231 EDLGTAVNIQMM
+231 ETLGTAVNIQMM

-297 DIPSAYEELLR
+297 DIPSAYNELLR

-338 TGQRTPIAAVK
+338 TGQRTPVAAVK
-349 IAVDMFEEGVISKEE
+349 IAVDMVEEGVINKEE
-364 AVMRVNPYQVEL
+364 AIMRVDPHQVEL

-387 VKVIAKGLPASPGA
+387 IKVIAKGLPASPGA
-401 AYGKVVFDTDEAAL
+401 AYGKVVFETDEAAL
-415 RGNNGD
+415 RGNNGE

-451 TCIDGE
+451 T
-457 TILLTDKGFLKA
+457 
-469 KEIYEGIREGEFYK
+469 
-483 ILSLNS
+483 
-489 SSLEIEWKDIIAAGR
+489 
-504 RISKTVRVSISQ
+504 
-516 SGRSNRGII
+516 
-525 EITPD
+525 
-530 HKIYTLEDREL
+530 
-541 KKIPLDRIFEEKRF
+541 
-555 VFTTEKIPSPDL
+555 
-567 EVENENLAY
+567 
-576 IAGVIFTDG
+576 
-585 YINLKRTKGSVTFT
+585 
-599 QKFEGKEEFISEVDR
+599 
-614 YFSGIFN
+614 
-621 ERFNILRE
+621 
-629 KTSSNV
+629 
-635 INGKTVSGSAVDLI
+635 
-649 CTKRKPAEILN
+649 
-660 DIYNNLTKWVLSL
+660 
-673 DETSTLNFLAG
+673 
-684 VIDGD
+684 
-689 GTFAGNRFQ
+689 
-698 IFVSKKNLLE
+698 
-708 GIVVSCLKLGISPT
+708 
-722 VTKNR
+722 
-727 NIFNVIIREKID
+727 
-739 EISPYLKRVK
+739 
-749 VKSNKRYYGTK
+749 
-760 FFGAKE
+760 
-766 LFSDIINKVNYKGRI
+766 
-781 KQMIKRNLL
+781 
-790 IDSEKIKRDILPI
+790 
-803 VNKDSVKKDLEK
+803 
-815 LIKSPLRMLRVKK
+815 
-828 IKDLDETFVYNFEVD
+828 
-843 SINEMDKNF
+843 
-852 VIFAKN
+852 
-858 YTPLIVSNSHAA
+858 SHAA

-890 MNGEFFVSPD
+890 MNGQFFISPD
-900 GTKISKDEYITIDG
+900 GTKIAKDEYITIDG
-914 GTGRVILGKAP
+914 GTGRVISGKAP

-931 SGNLE
+931 GGNLE

-987 IVQDMIMAKTKE
+987 IVQDMIMSKTKE
-999 EREIH
+999 EREVH

-1015 FEEMI
+1015 FEEML

-1038 EFLPQRDRIEE
+1038 EFLPQRERVED
-1049 EIKSLKENNGNIEE
+1049 EIRELKENNGDIEE
-1063 IKKRERILR
+1063 IRKRERILR

-1119 PVIEIMHPLV
+1119 PIIEIMHPLV

-1136 ILKDMTL
+1136 ILKEMTD
-1143 KVAQEVMK
+1143 KVAKEVIE
-1151 REGVEIKYLIGT
+1151 REGVEIHYLVGT
-1163 MIEVPRAAL
+1163 MIEVPRASI

-1202 VEASFLPFYIDKKIL
+1202 VEATFLPFYIDKKIL

-1235 IGTKLGKES
+1235 LGTKLGKES
-1244 NPQLEVGICGEHG
+1244 NPKLEVGICGEHG
-1257 GEPASVKFFHKAGLD
+1257 GEPTSVKFFHRAGLD

-1292 VEEKFAKKEAYSDS
+1292 VEEKFAKKESYTDT

>member
-15 EMKSLLGG
+15 EMKALLGG

-55 GGKFPPGLEDEILE
+55 GEKFPPSLEEEILE
-69 HLKKLEKKTK
+69 HLKKLEEKTK

-113 NDLTVEGLSELT
+113 NDLTVEGLSKLT

-153 FEEILEEIKERLG
+153 FEEILEETKERFG
-166 VKSDAEIPYEGL
+166 VKSDAEIPFEGL
-178 KEVVDK
+178 KEIVDK
-184 FKELYKKE
+184 FKQLYKKE

-401 AYGKVVFDTDEAAL
+401 AYGKVVFDTDEASL

-451 TCIDGE
+451 T
-457 TILLTDKGFLKA
+457 
-469 KEIYEGIREGEFYK
+469 
-483 ILSLNS
+483 
-489 SSLEIEWKDIIAAGR
+489 
-504 RISKTVRVSISQ
+504 
-516 SGRSNRGII
+516 
-525 EITPD
+525 
-530 HKIYTLEDREL
+530 
-541 KKIPLDRIFEEKRF
+541 
-555 VFTTEKIPSPDL
+555 
-567 EVENENLAY
+567 
-576 IAGVIFTDG
+576 
-585 YINLKRTKGSVTFT
+585 
-599 QKFEGKEEFISEVDR
+599 
-614 YFSGIFN
+614 
-621 ERFNILRE
+621 
-629 KTSSNV
+629 
-635 INGKTVSGSAVDLI
+635 
-649 CTKRKPAEILN
+649 
-660 DIYNNLTKWVLSL
+660 
-673 DETSTLNFLAG
+673 
-684 VIDGD
+684 
-689 GTFAGNRFQ
+689 
-698 IFVSKKNLLE
+698 
-708 GIVVSCLKLGISPT
+708 
-722 VTKNR
+722 
-727 NIFNVIIREKID
+727 
-739 EISPYLKRVK
+739 
-749 VKSNKRYYGTK
+749 
-760 FFGAKE
+760 
-766 LFSDIINKVNYKGRI
+766 
-781 KQMIKRNLL
+781 
-790 IDSEKIKRDILPI
+790 
-803 VNKDSVKKDLEK
+803 
-815 LIKSPLRMLRVKK
+815 
-828 IKDLDETFVYNFEVD
+828 
-843 SINEMDKNF
+843 
-852 VIFAKN
+852 
-858 YTPLIVSNSHAA
+858 SHAA

-877 KPCVVGCEEIKID
+877 KPCIVGCEEIKID

-1038 EFLPQRDRIEE
+1038 EFLPQRERIED
-1049 EIKSLKENNGNIEE
+1049 EIKSLKENNGDIEE
-1063 IKKRERILR
+1063 IKKREKILK

-1136 ILKDMTL
+1136 ILKDMTD
-1143 KVAQEVMK
+1143 KVAEEAMK
-1151 REGVEIKYLIGT
+1151 REGIEIKYLVGT
-1163 MIEVPRAAL
+1163 MIEVPRASI

-1244 NPQLEVGICGEHG
+1244 NSQLEVGICGEHG

-1279 RIPIARLSAAQAV
+1279 RIPIAKLSAAQAV

>member
-297 DIPSAYEELLR
+297 DIPSAFEELLR

-451 TCIDGE
+451 T
-457 TILLTDKGFLKA
+457 
-469 KEIYEGIREGEFYK
+469 
-483 ILSLNS
+483 
-489 SSLEIEWKDIIAAGR
+489 
-504 RISKTVRVSISQ
+504 
-516 SGRSNRGII
+516 
-525 EITPD
+525 
-530 HKIYTLEDREL
+530 
-541 KKIPLDRIFEEKRF
+541 
-555 VFTTEKIPSPDL
+555 
-567 EVENENLAY
+567 
-576 IAGVIFTDG
+576 
-585 YINLKRTKGSVTFT
+585 
-599 QKFEGKEEFISEVDR
+599 
-614 YFSGIFN
+614 
-621 ERFNILRE
+621 
-629 KTSSNV
+629 
-635 INGKTVSGSAVDLI
+635 
-649 CTKRKPAEILN
+649 
-660 DIYNNLTKWVLSL
+660 
-673 DETSTLNFLAG
+673 
-684 VIDGD
+684 
-689 GTFAGNRFQ
+689 
-698 IFVSKKNLLE
+698 
-708 GIVVSCLKLGISPT
+708 
-722 VTKNR
+722 
-727 NIFNVIIREKID
+727 
-739 EISPYLKRVK
+739 
-749 VKSNKRYYGTK
+749 
-760 FFGAKE
+760 
-766 LFSDIINKVNYKGRI
+766 
-781 KQMIKRNLL
+781 
-790 IDSEKIKRDILPI
+790 
-803 VNKDSVKKDLEK
+803 
-815 LIKSPLRMLRVKK
+815 
-828 IKDLDETFVYNFEVD
+828 
-843 SINEMDKNF
+843 
-852 VIFAKN
+852 
-858 YTPLIVSNSHAA
+858 SHAA

-1143 KVAQEVMK
+1143 KVAEEVMK

>member
-1 MASKRIYEFEEGSQ
+1 MDSKRIYEFEEGSK
-15 EMKSLLGG
+15 EMKALLGG

-44 TTEVCNEYYKF
+44 TTEVCNEYYRY
-55 GGKFPPGLEDEILE
+55 GGKFPPGLKEEILGY
-69 HLKKLEKKTK
+69 LKRLETKTK
-79 KIFGSSEN
+79 KIFGSKEN

-113 NDLTVEGLSELT
+113 NDITVEGLSELT

-140 MFSNVVMGIEHKN
+140 MFSNVVMSIKHEY
-153 FEEILEEIKERLG
+153 FEEILEEAKNKYN

-178 KEVVDK
+178 KEIVYK
-184 FKELYKKE
+184 FKELYKRE
-192 TGEDFPQ
+192 VGEDFPQ
-199 DPYKQLMMAI
+199 DPYIQLMMAI

-231 EDLGTAVNIQMM
+231 ETLGTAVNIQMM

-284 GIRTPKPIEELKN
+284 GIRTPKPIDELKN
-297 DIPSAYEELLR
+297 DIPSAYNELLR

-338 TGQRTPIAAVK
+338 TGQRTPVAAVK
-349 IAVDMFEEGVISKEE
+349 IAVDMVEEGVISKEE
-364 AVMRVNPYQVEL
+364 AIMRVDPHQVEL

-451 TCIDGE
+451 T
-457 TILLTDKGFLKA
+457 
-469 KEIYEGIREGEFYK
+469 
-483 ILSLNS
+483 
-489 SSLEIEWKDIIAAGR
+489 
-504 RISKTVRVSISQ
+504 
-516 SGRSNRGII
+516 
-525 EITPD
+525 
-530 HKIYTLEDREL
+530 
-541 KKIPLDRIFEEKRF
+541 
-555 VFTTEKIPSPDL
+555 
-567 EVENENLAY
+567 
-576 IAGVIFTDG
+576 
-585 YINLKRTKGSVTFT
+585 
-599 QKFEGKEEFISEVDR
+599 
-614 YFSGIFN
+614 
-621 ERFNILRE
+621 
-629 KTSSNV
+629 
-635 INGKTVSGSAVDLI
+635 
-649 CTKRKPAEILN
+649 
-660 DIYNNLTKWVLSL
+660 
-673 DETSTLNFLAG
+673 
-684 VIDGD
+684 
-689 GTFAGNRFQ
+689 
-698 IFVSKKNLLE
+698 
-708 GIVVSCLKLGISPT
+708 
-722 VTKNR
+722 
-727 NIFNVIIREKID
+727 
-739 EISPYLKRVK
+739 
-749 VKSNKRYYGTK
+749 
-760 FFGAKE
+760 
-766 LFSDIINKVNYKGRI
+766 
-781 KQMIKRNLL
+781 
-790 IDSEKIKRDILPI
+790 
-803 VNKDSVKKDLEK
+803 
-815 LIKSPLRMLRVKK
+815 
-828 IKDLDETFVYNFEVD
+828 
-843 SINEMDKNF
+843 
-852 VIFAKN
+852 
-858 YTPLIVSNSHAA
+858 SHAA

-890 MNGEFFVSPD
+890 MNGQFFVSPD
-900 GTKISKDEYITIDG
+900 GTKIAKDEYITIDG
-914 GTGRVILGKAP
+914 GTGRVITGKAP
-925 LIEPEI
+925 LIDPEI
-931 SGNLE
+931 GGNLE

-987 IVQDMIMAKTKE
+987 IVQDMIMSKTKE
-999 EREIH
+999 EREVH

-1015 FEEMI
+1015 FEEMF

-1038 EFLPQRDRIEE
+1038 EFLPQRERVED
-1049 EIKSLKENNGNIEE
+1049 EIKELKKNNGDIEE
-1063 IKKRERILR
+1063 IRKRERILR
-1072 RIKEL
+1072 RIKDL

-1086 RGCRVGIV
+1086 RGCRVGLV

-1119 PVIEIMHPLV
+1119 PIVEIMHPLV

-1136 ILKDMTL
+1136 ILKEMTD
-1143 KVAQEVMK
+1143 KVAKEVME
-1151 REGVEIKYLIGT
+1151 REGVEIHYLVGT
-1163 MIEVPRAAL
+1163 MIEVPRASI
-1172 CADKIA
+1172 CADKIS

-1202 VEASFLPFYIDKKIL
+1202 VEATFLPFYIDKKIL

-1235 IGTKLGKES
+1235 LGTKLGKES
-1244 NPQLEVGICGEHG
+1244 NPKLEVGICGEHG
-1257 GEPASVKFFHKAGLD
+1257 GEPTSVKFFHRAGLD

-1292 VEEKFAKKEAYSDS
+1292 VEEKFAKKESYSDT

>member
-15 EMKSLLGG
+15 EMKALLGG

-55 GGKFPPGLEDEILE
+55 GEKFPPSLEDEILE
-69 HLKKLEKKTK
+69 HLKKLEEKTK

-113 NDLTVEGLSELT
+113 NDLTVEGLSKLT

-153 FEEILEEIKERLG
+153 FEEILEETKERFG
-166 VKSDAEIPYEGL
+166 VKSDAEIPFEGL
-178 KEVVDK
+178 KEIVDK
-184 FKELYKKE
+184 FKQLYKKE

-349 IAVDMFEEGVISKEE
+349 IAVDMFEEEVISKEE

-387 VKVIAKGLPASPGA
+387 VKVIARGLPASPGA

-451 TCIDGE
+451 T
-457 TILLTDKGFLKA
+457 
-469 KEIYEGIREGEFYK
+469 
-483 ILSLNS
+483 
-489 SSLEIEWKDIIAAGR
+489 
-504 RISKTVRVSISQ
+504 
-516 SGRSNRGII
+516 
-525 EITPD
+525 
-530 HKIYTLEDREL
+530 
-541 KKIPLDRIFEEKRF
+541 
-555 VFTTEKIPSPDL
+555 
-567 EVENENLAY
+567 
-576 IAGVIFTDG
+576 
-585 YINLKRTKGSVTFT
+585 
-599 QKFEGKEEFISEVDR
+599 
-614 YFSGIFN
+614 
-621 ERFNILRE
+621 
-629 KTSSNV
+629 
-635 INGKTVSGSAVDLI
+635 
-649 CTKRKPAEILN
+649 
-660 DIYNNLTKWVLSL
+660 
-673 DETSTLNFLAG
+673 
-684 VIDGD
+684 
-689 GTFAGNRFQ
+689 
-698 IFVSKKNLLE
+698 
-708 GIVVSCLKLGISPT
+708 
-722 VTKNR
+722 
-727 NIFNVIIREKID
+727 
-739 EISPYLKRVK
+739 
-749 VKSNKRYYGTK
+749 
-760 FFGAKE
+760 
-766 LFSDIINKVNYKGRI
+766 
-781 KQMIKRNLL
+781 
-790 IDSEKIKRDILPI
+790 
-803 VNKDSVKKDLEK
+803 
-815 LIKSPLRMLRVKK
+815 
-828 IKDLDETFVYNFEVD
+828 
-843 SINEMDKNF
+843 
-852 VIFAKN
+852 
-858 YTPLIVSNSHAA
+858 SHAA

-877 KPCVVGCEEIKID
+877 KPCIVGCEEIKID

-1049 EIKSLKENNGNIEE
+1049 EIKSLKENNGDIEE

-1136 ILKDMTL
+1136 ILKDMTD
-1143 KVAQEVMK
+1143 KVAEEAMK
-1151 REGVEIKYLIGT
+1151 REGIEIKYLVGT
-1163 MIEVPRAAL
+1163 MIEVPRASI

-1244 NPQLEVGICGEHG
+1244 NSQLEVGICGEHG

-1279 RIPIARLSAAQAV
+1279 RIPIAKLSAAQAV

>member
-1 MASKRIYEFEEGSQ
+1 MASKRIYEFEEGSK
-15 EMKSLLGG
+15 EMKALLGG

-44 TTEVCNEYYKF
+44 TTEVCNEYYRY
-55 GGKFPPGLEDEILE
+55 GGKFPPGLKEEILDY
-69 HLKKLEKKTK
+69 LKRLETKTK
-79 KIFGSSEN
+79 KIFGSKEN

-113 NDLTVEGLSELT
+113 NDETVEGLSELT

-140 MFSNVVMGIEHKN
+140 MFSNVVMSIKHEY
-153 FEEILEEIKERLG
+153 FEEILEEAKNKYN

-178 KEVVDK
+178 KEIVDK
-184 FKELYKKE
+184 FKELYKRE
-192 TGEDFPQ
+192 VGENFPQ
-199 DPYKQLMMAI
+199 DPYIQLMMAI

-218 KRAIEYRRIYKIP
+218 KRAIEYRRIYKIS
-231 EDLGTAVNIQMM
+231 ETLGTAVNIQMM

-297 DIPSAYEELLR
+297 DIPSAYNELLR

-338 TGQRTPIAAVK
+338 TGQRTPVAAVK
-349 IAVDMFEEGVISKEE
+349 IAVDMVEEGVINKEE
-364 AVMRVNPYQVEL
+364 AIMRVDPHQVEL

-387 VKVIAKGLPASPGA
+387 IKVIAKGLPASPGA

-415 RGNNGD
+415 RGNNGE

-451 TCIDGE
+451 T
-457 TILLTDKGFLKA
+457 
-469 KEIYEGIREGEFYK
+469 
-483 ILSLNS
+483 
-489 SSLEIEWKDIIAAGR
+489 
-504 RISKTVRVSISQ
+504 
-516 SGRSNRGII
+516 
-525 EITPD
+525 
-530 HKIYTLEDREL
+530 
-541 KKIPLDRIFEEKRF
+541 
-555 VFTTEKIPSPDL
+555 
-567 EVENENLAY
+567 
-576 IAGVIFTDG
+576 
-585 YINLKRTKGSVTFT
+585 
-599 QKFEGKEEFISEVDR
+599 
-614 YFSGIFN
+614 
-621 ERFNILRE
+621 
-629 KTSSNV
+629 
-635 INGKTVSGSAVDLI
+635 
-649 CTKRKPAEILN
+649 
-660 DIYNNLTKWVLSL
+660 
-673 DETSTLNFLAG
+673 
-684 VIDGD
+684 
-689 GTFAGNRFQ
+689 
-698 IFVSKKNLLE
+698 
-708 GIVVSCLKLGISPT
+708 
-722 VTKNR
+722 
-727 NIFNVIIREKID
+727 
-739 EISPYLKRVK
+739 
-749 VKSNKRYYGTK
+749 
-760 FFGAKE
+760 
-766 LFSDIINKVNYKGRI
+766 
-781 KQMIKRNLL
+781 
-790 IDSEKIKRDILPI
+790 
-803 VNKDSVKKDLEK
+803 
-815 LIKSPLRMLRVKK
+815 
-828 IKDLDETFVYNFEVD
+828 
-843 SINEMDKNF
+843 
-852 VIFAKN
+852 
-858 YTPLIVSNSHAA
+858 SHAA

-890 MNGEFFVSPD
+890 MNGQFFISPD
-900 GTKISKDEYITIDG
+900 GTKIAKDEYITIDG
-914 GTGRVILGKAP
+914 GTGRVISGKAP

-931 SGNLE
+931 GGNLE

-987 IVQDMIMAKTKE
+987 IVQDMIMSKTKE
-999 EREIH
+999 EREVH

-1015 FEEMI
+1015 FEEML

-1038 EFLPQRDRIEE
+1038 EFLPQRERVED
-1049 EIKSLKENNGNIEE
+1049 EIRELKENNGDIEE
-1063 IKKRERILR
+1063 IRKRERILR

-1119 PVIEIMHPLV
+1119 PIVEIMHPLV

-1136 ILKDMTL
+1136 ILKEMTD
-1143 KVAQEVMK
+1143 KVAKEVME
-1151 REGVEIKYLIGT
+1151 REGVEIHYLVGT
-1163 MIEVPRAAL
+1163 MIEVPRASI

-1202 VEASFLPFYIDKKIL
+1202 VEATFLPFYIDKKIL

-1235 IGTKLGKES
+1235 LGTKLGKES
-1244 NPQLEVGICGEHG
+1244 NPKLEVGICGEHG
-1257 GEPASVKFFHKAGLD
+1257 GEPTSVKFFHRAGLD

-1292 VEEKFAKKEAYSDS
+1292 VEEKFAKKESYSDT

>member
-15 EMKSLLGG
+15 EMKALLGG

-55 GGKFPPGLEDEILE
+55 GEKFPPSLEDEILE
-69 HLKKLEKKTK
+69 HLKKLEEKTK

-113 NDLTVEGLSELT
+113 NDLTVEGLSKLT

-153 FEEILEEIKERLG
+153 FEEILEETKERFG
-166 VKSDAEIPYEGL
+166 VKSDAEIPFGGL
-178 KEVVDK
+178 KEIVDK
-184 FKELYKKE
+184 FKQLYKKE

-349 IAVDMFEEGVISKEE
+349 IAVDMFEEEVISKEE

-387 VKVIAKGLPASPGA
+387 VKVIARGLPASPGA

-451 TCIDGE
+451 T
-457 TILLTDKGFLKA
+457 
-469 KEIYEGIREGEFYK
+469 
-483 ILSLNS
+483 
-489 SSLEIEWKDIIAAGR
+489 
-504 RISKTVRVSISQ
+504 
-516 SGRSNRGII
+516 
-525 EITPD
+525 
-530 HKIYTLEDREL
+530 
-541 KKIPLDRIFEEKRF
+541 
-555 VFTTEKIPSPDL
+555 
-567 EVENENLAY
+567 
-576 IAGVIFTDG
+576 
-585 YINLKRTKGSVTFT
+585 
-599 QKFEGKEEFISEVDR
+599 
-614 YFSGIFN
+614 
-621 ERFNILRE
+621 
-629 KTSSNV
+629 
-635 INGKTVSGSAVDLI
+635 
-649 CTKRKPAEILN
+649 
-660 DIYNNLTKWVLSL
+660 
-673 DETSTLNFLAG
+673 
-684 VIDGD
+684 
-689 GTFAGNRFQ
+689 
-698 IFVSKKNLLE
+698 
-708 GIVVSCLKLGISPT
+708 
-722 VTKNR
+722 
-727 NIFNVIIREKID
+727 
-739 EISPYLKRVK
+739 
-749 VKSNKRYYGTK
+749 
-760 FFGAKE
+760 
-766 LFSDIINKVNYKGRI
+766 
-781 KQMIKRNLL
+781 
-790 IDSEKIKRDILPI
+790 
-803 VNKDSVKKDLEK
+803 
-815 LIKSPLRMLRVKK
+815 
-828 IKDLDETFVYNFEVD
+828 
-843 SINEMDKNF
+843 
-852 VIFAKN
+852 
-858 YTPLIVSNSHAA
+858 SHAA

-877 KPCVVGCEEIKID
+877 KPCIVGCEEIKID

-1049 EIKSLKENNGNIEE
+1049 EIKSLKENNGDIEE

-1136 ILKDMTL
+1136 ILKDMTD
-1143 KVAQEVMK
+1143 KVAEEAMK
-1151 REGVEIKYLIGT
+1151 REGIEIKYLVGT
-1163 MIEVPRAAL
+1163 MIEVPRASI

-1244 NPQLEVGICGEHG
+1244 NSQLEVGICGEHG

-1279 RIPIARLSAAQAV
+1279 RIPIAKLSAAQAV

>member
-15 EMKSLLGG
+15 EMKALLGG

-55 GGKFPPGLEDEILE
+55 GEKFPPSLEDEILE
-69 HLKKLEKKTK
+69 HLKKLEEKTK

-113 NDLTVEGLSELT
+113 NDLTVEGLSKLT

-140 MFSNVVMGIEHKN
+140 MFSNVVMSIEHKN
-153 FEEILEEIKERLG
+153 FEEILEETKERFG
-166 VKSDAEIPYEGL
+166 VKSDAEIPFEGL
-178 KEVVDK
+178 KEIVDK
-184 FKELYKKE
+184 FKQLYKKE

-231 EDLGTAVNIQMM
+231 ENLGTAVNIQMM

-451 TCIDGE
+451 T
-457 TILLTDKGFLKA
+457 
-469 KEIYEGIREGEFYK
+469 
-483 ILSLNS
+483 
-489 SSLEIEWKDIIAAGR
+489 
-504 RISKTVRVSISQ
+504 
-516 SGRSNRGII
+516 
-525 EITPD
+525 
-530 HKIYTLEDREL
+530 
-541 KKIPLDRIFEEKRF
+541 
-555 VFTTEKIPSPDL
+555 
-567 EVENENLAY
+567 
-576 IAGVIFTDG
+576 
-585 YINLKRTKGSVTFT
+585 
-599 QKFEGKEEFISEVDR
+599 
-614 YFSGIFN
+614 
-621 ERFNILRE
+621 
-629 KTSSNV
+629 
-635 INGKTVSGSAVDLI
+635 
-649 CTKRKPAEILN
+649 
-660 DIYNNLTKWVLSL
+660 
-673 DETSTLNFLAG
+673 
-684 VIDGD
+684 
-689 GTFAGNRFQ
+689 
-698 IFVSKKNLLE
+698 
-708 GIVVSCLKLGISPT
+708 
-722 VTKNR
+722 
-727 NIFNVIIREKID
+727 
-739 EISPYLKRVK
+739 
-749 VKSNKRYYGTK
+749 
-760 FFGAKE
+760 
-766 LFSDIINKVNYKGRI
+766 
-781 KQMIKRNLL
+781 
-790 IDSEKIKRDILPI
+790 
-803 VNKDSVKKDLEK
+803 
-815 LIKSPLRMLRVKK
+815 
-828 IKDLDETFVYNFEVD
+828 
-843 SINEMDKNF
+843 
-852 VIFAKN
+852 
-858 YTPLIVSNSHAA
+858 SHAA

-877 KPCVVGCEEIKID
+877 KPCIVGCEEIKID

-978 MFLDPERLP
+978 MFLDPNRLP

-999 EREIH
+999 EREVH

-1020 EVMDNL
+1020 EIMDNL

-1038 EFLPQRDRIEE
+1038 EFLPQRERIED
-1049 EIKSLKENNGNIEE
+1049 EIKSLKENNGDIEE
-1063 IKKRERILR
+1063 IKKREKILK

-1136 ILKDMTL
+1136 ILKDMTD
-1143 KVAQEVMK
+1143 KVAEEAMK
-1151 REGVEIKYLIGT
+1151 REGIEIKYLVGT

-1244 NPQLEVGICGEHG
+1244 NSQLEVGICGEHG

-1279 RIPIARLSAAQAV
+1279 RIPIAKLSAAQAV

>member
-1 MASKRIYEFEEGSQ
+1 MASKRIYEFEEGSK
-15 EMKSLLGG
+15 EMKALLGG

-44 TTEVCNEYYKF
+44 TTEVCNDYYKF
-55 GGKFPPGLEDEILE
+55 GGKFPPGLEEEIFE
-69 HLKKLEKKTK
+69 YLKKLEEKTK
-79 KIFGSSEN
+79 KIFGSKEN

-113 NDLTVEGLSELT
+113 NDITVEGLSELT
-125 KDKRF
+125 NDKRF

-140 MFSNVVMGIEHKN
+140 MFSNVVMSIKHEN
-153 FEEILEEIKERLG
+153 FEEILEETKKRFN

-184 FKELYKKE
+184 YKEIYKRE
-192 TGEDFPQ
+192 VNEDFPQ
-199 DPYKQLMMAI
+199 DPYKQLMMAVD
-209 EAVFKSWNN
+209 AVFKSWNN

-231 EDLGTAVNIQMM
+231 ETLGTAVNIQMM

-284 GIRTPKPIEELKN
+284 GIRTPKPIDELKN
-297 DIPSAYEELLR
+297 DIPSAYNELLR

-349 IAVDMFEEGVISKEE
+349 IAVDMVEEGVITKEE
-364 AVMRVNPYQVEL
+364 AILRVDPHQLEL

-401 AYGKVVFDTDEAAL
+401 AFGKVVFDTDEAAL

-451 TCIDGE
+451 T
-457 TILLTDKGFLKA
+457 
-469 KEIYEGIREGEFYK
+469 
-483 ILSLNS
+483 
-489 SSLEIEWKDIIAAGR
+489 
-504 RISKTVRVSISQ
+504 
-516 SGRSNRGII
+516 
-525 EITPD
+525 
-530 HKIYTLEDREL
+530 
-541 KKIPLDRIFEEKRF
+541 
-555 VFTTEKIPSPDL
+555 
-567 EVENENLAY
+567 
-576 IAGVIFTDG
+576 
-585 YINLKRTKGSVTFT
+585 
-599 QKFEGKEEFISEVDR
+599 
-614 YFSGIFN
+614 
-621 ERFNILRE
+621 
-629 KTSSNV
+629 
-635 INGKTVSGSAVDLI
+635 
-649 CTKRKPAEILN
+649 
-660 DIYNNLTKWVLSL
+660 
-673 DETSTLNFLAG
+673 
-684 VIDGD
+684 
-689 GTFAGNRFQ
+689 
-698 IFVSKKNLLE
+698 
-708 GIVVSCLKLGISPT
+708 
-722 VTKNR
+722 
-727 NIFNVIIREKID
+727 
-739 EISPYLKRVK
+739 
-749 VKSNKRYYGTK
+749 
-760 FFGAKE
+760 
-766 LFSDIINKVNYKGRI
+766 
-781 KQMIKRNLL
+781 
-790 IDSEKIKRDILPI
+790 
-803 VNKDSVKKDLEK
+803 
-815 LIKSPLRMLRVKK
+815 
-828 IKDLDETFVYNFEVD
+828 
-843 SINEMDKNF
+843 
-852 VIFAKN
+852 
-858 YTPLIVSNSHAA
+858 SHAA

-877 KPCVVGCEEIKID
+877 KPCIVGCEEIKID
-890 MNGEFFVSPD
+890 MNGQFFVTPD
-900 GTKISKDEYITIDG
+900 GTKVLKDDYITIDG

-931 SGNLE
+931 GGNLE
-936 KLLKFADEI
+936 KLLKFSDEI

-987 IVQDMIMAKTKE
+987 VVQDMIMSKTKE
-999 EREIH
+999 ERETH
-1004 LKKIVPMIQKD
+1004 LKKIIPMIQKD
-1015 FEEMI
+1015 FEEML

-1038 EFLPQRDRIEE
+1038 EFLPQRERIEE
-1049 EIKSLKENNGNIEE
+1049 EIKTLKENNGDIEE
-1063 IKKRERILR
+1063 IKKREKILK

-1077 YEHNPMIGW
+1077 FEHNPMIGW
-1086 RGCRVGIV
+1086 RGCRVGLV
-1094 YPEIYEAMIE
+1094 FPEIYEAMIE
-1104 AIIMAGINLKRKGFN
+1104 AIIMAGINLKKKGLN
-1119 PVIEIMHPLV
+1119 PFIEIMHPLV

-1136 ILKDMTL
+1136 ILKQITD
-1143 KVAQEVMK
+1143 KVAKEIME
-1151 REGVEIKYLIGT
+1151 REGVKIHYLVGT
-1163 MIEVPRAAL
+1163 MIEVPRAAV
-1172 CADKIA
+1172 CADEIA

-1202 VEASFLPFYIDKKIL
+1202 VEATFLPFYIDKKIL

-1235 IGTKLGKES
+1235 MGTKLGKEA
-1244 NPQLEVGICGEHG
+1244 NPNLEVGICGEHG
-1257 GEPASVKFFHKAGLD
+1257 GEPTSVKFFHKAGLD

-1279 RIPIARLSAAQAV
+1279 RIPIARLAAAQAV
-1292 VEEKFAKKEAYSDS
+1292 VEEKFAKKESYSDT